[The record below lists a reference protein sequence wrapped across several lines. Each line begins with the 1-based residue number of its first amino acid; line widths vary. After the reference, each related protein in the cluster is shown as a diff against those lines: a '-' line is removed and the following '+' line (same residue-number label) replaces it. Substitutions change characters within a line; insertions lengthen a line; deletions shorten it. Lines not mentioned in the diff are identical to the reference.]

1 MSAFYSSYLYQKGI
15 RTAPELWATTFSR
28 VCVEIQDIM
37 TKKTSLLVSAIL
49 LTKCNAGGL
58 IGFVDPDSQTFDLKA
73 DLETDTA

>member
-1 MSAFYSSYLYQKGI
+1 
-15 RTAPELWATTFSR
+15 
-28 VCVEIQDIM
+28 M